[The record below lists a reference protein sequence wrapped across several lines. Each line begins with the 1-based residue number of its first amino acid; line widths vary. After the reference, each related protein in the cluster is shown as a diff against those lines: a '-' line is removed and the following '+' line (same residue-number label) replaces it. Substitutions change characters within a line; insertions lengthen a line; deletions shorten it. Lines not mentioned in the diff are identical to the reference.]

1 MTFVPN
7 VYACSVHTVYMA
19 QVLCSTYTGGA
30 KVCKLAGAAANKGTD
45 ILS

>member
-1 MTFVPN
+1 M
-7 VYACSVHTVYMA
+7 YAHYILYIMA

-30 KVCKLAGAAANKGTD
+30 KVCKFSGTAAHKGTD